1 MTEGRVRELLTEVA
15 DAVPPPEVAA
25 RAWRRSVRAR
35 RRRVAGTALLAV
47 GVVVAVI
54 GIVAVFNDG
63 SGAIPDGDGR
73 AEVVAPPVPEAAFP
87 RPPDAHVGVSRA
99 WVGPTIE
106 EEAHLPT
113 ARTVVPG
120 SIDLDEELET
130 TDAPGRSV
138 AAFAPS
144 DAEHQLEEVVLVGR
158 DGLASRLE
166 VPGLDT
172 VMRPDDQGDADTE
185 DEYVLPLNISSLSPD
200 GTQLVLAQDHRVV
213 VYDLLTG
220 KPRTWDT
227 YDSDSYFVGWTEGK
241 DGWQVQLVRDLLD
254 PDTGEIQKSSYQ
266 GDGES
271 EDSDGP
277 TEVWPKREIDGRE
290 AFAVADRPV
299 PALGSDDDDALI
311 TVKGSRPAM
320 LALPVDGEDHVS
332 PRSRVVG
339 WLGPDYVAFQ
349 SQDHGSYR
357 VLGWDTNTGSVR
369 LLSEADL
376 PSDWDS
382 GVTASWADLL
392 R

>member
-15 DAVPPPEVAA
+15 DAVPPPEMAE

-63 SGAIPDGDGR
+63 SGGILDGDGR
-73 AEVVAPPVPEAAFP
+73 ADVVAPPVPEAAYP
-87 RPPDAHVGVSRA
+87 RPPDAHVGKIPA
-99 WVGPTIE
+99 WIGPTIE

-120 SIDLDEELET
+120 SIDLDEDLEP

-144 DAEHQLEEVVLVGR
+144 DAEHQLKEVVLVGR

-166 VPGLDT
+166 VAGLDT
-172 VMRPDDQGDADTE
+172 VTRPDDEWDADTE

-200 GTQLVLAQDHRVV
+200 GTRLVLAQDHEVV
-213 VYDLLTG
+213 VYDLITG
-220 KPRTWDT
+220 KKKNWPTD
-227 YDSDSYFVGWTEGK
+227 DSESYYVGWRETE
-241 DGWQVQLVRDLLD
+241 DGWKVQLPKDLLD
-254 PDTGEIQKSSYQ
+254 PATGEVEEINLQ
-266 GDGES
+266 DDS
-271 EDSDGP
+271 ETADSDGP
-277 TEVWPKREIDGRE
+277 TEVWPVREMDGRE
-290 AFAVADRPV
+290 ANAVADRPV
-299 PALGSDDDDALI
+299 PVLGSDDDDVLVS
-311 TVKGSRPAM
+311 VKGSRPAM

-357 VLGWDTNTGSVR
+357 VLGWDTDTGSVR